1 MRRNFLP
8 EGNKYIE
15 KKLNLVCVRPRAN
28 DLAAPRQSVWGCA
41 LISREDVS
49 PAGESELPWQ
59 PVNNPAAYTC
69 APTGERAPMK
79 PSCLSSI
86 RHVGLKEGN
95 SGNKPV
101 ITFFFSVS

>member
-1 MRRNFLP
+1 MQCVETSFLR
-8 EGNKYIE
+8 GINTLK

-28 DLAAPRQSVWGCA
+28 DLAATRQSVCGCA

-86 RHVGLKEGN
+86 RHVGLKEG
-95 SGNKPV
+95 GNKPV
-101 ITFFFSVS
+101 ITFF